1 MAIIDTIKDTVTKVV
16 RPKGESLPRPG
27 ANGQYHEED
36 LILSKSFIVATSF
49 QIFFAFIA
57 LCCFAGVASFQ
68 GKYKVGPSGLSV
80 LALFT
85 SLFLFLF
92 SSFLLAVPVV
102 YDRYNKLHGV
112 FRALR
117 VIRVALICNG
127 IGIFLSLISAFIT
140 TISVFTQPGC
150 KDPKKDPNAKRAGKD
165 FVAGL
170 PYWCQTKRAGSVFFW
185 LALIAWLATMWLAFQ
200 EWRTGKT
207 VYRPEDPP
215 FSLPAQR
222 IPHDEE
228 DTDPY
233 TRRQRT
239 EEEDAFNEAR
249 SPFNDNERYAGY
261 NNPAGRPSM
270 DTYGAFSDPNPSGY
284 GREQYSQPDVSRT
297 MQYAA
302 DPYATVQQRVQ
313 SGVYQPQPQP
323 FDGYQR

>member
-127 IGIFLSLISAFIT
+127 IGIFLSLISA
-140 TISVFTQPGC
+140 
-150 KDPKKDPNAKRAGKD
+150 
-165 FVAGL
+165 
-170 PYWCQTKRAGSVFFW
+170 
-185 LALIAWLATMWLAFQ
+185 
-200 EWRTGKT
+200 
-207 VYRPEDPP
+207 
-215 FSLPAQR
+215 
-222 IPHDEE
+222 
-228 DTDPY
+228 
-233 TRRQRT
+233 
-239 EEEDAFNEAR
+239 
-249 SPFNDNERYAGY
+249 
-261 NNPAGRPSM
+261 
-270 DTYGAFSDPNPSGY
+270 
-284 GREQYSQPDVSRT
+284 
-297 MQYAA
+297 
-302 DPYATVQQRVQ
+302 
-313 SGVYQPQPQP
+313 
-323 FDGYQR
+323 